1 MLELMSHISMELHSL
16 TEVTLDS
23 CSSFQRNKNERFF
36 LCKDVNYLIGCFTVS
51 QIVFNC
57 DDFDMKQFD
66 IDDYKSLKK
75 IIFNSIDA
83 KFIEFSF
90 TKQTLLEANFVSN
103 QHSGLF
109 PLL

>member
-1 MLELMSHISMELHSL
+1 MVFIYVGTNEPFFNGTFLYCHSL
-16 TEVTLDS
+16 NEVTLDS

-90 TKQTLLEANFVSN
+90 TK
-103 QHSGLF
+103 
-109 PLL
+109 

>member
-1 MLELMSHISMELHSL
+1 M
-16 TEVTLDS
+16 
-23 CSSFQRNKNERFF
+23 
-36 LCKDVNYLIGCFTVS
+36 S

-90 TKQTLLEANFVSN
+90 TKQTLLEANFVRSK
-103 QHSGLF
+103 LC
-109 PLL
+109 